1 MTISIP
7 TMFIRDCLHVLFH
20 LIVTAAMQVR
30 YYGNRDLEIKEF
42 AQAEIG
48 IARIRP
54 PSLVCLWGGGFL
66 FIRRYLEA
74 TQILP
79 QLICTYFRM

>member
-42 AQAEIG
+42 AQADIG

-54 PSLVCLWGGGFL
+54 PSLVCLWGGGIFIYTSL
-66 FIRRYLEA
+66 FRSNSDITSINL
-74 TQILP
+74 
-79 QLICTYFRM
+79 